1 VEGID
6 VLSPK
11 KLSHIVLQTNHVRDM
26 RDWYCNVLNAK
37 VVSQN
42 DNLCFLAYDEEHH
55 RIGLVAFGPYV
66 ERNEDAVGLHHVSF
80 TYEAMEDLLENFERL
95 AAQDIRPEW
104 TINHGPTISLYYRD
118 PDGNR
123 LELQIDVFN
132 TNEEVNDFING
143 PIYQTNPIGT
153 EFDPREMLA
162 QLRAGVPEAE
172 LVRRT
177 S

>member
-1 VEGID
+1 
-6 VLSPK
+6 
-11 KLSHIVLQTNHVRDM
+11 
-26 RDWYCNVLNAK
+26 
-37 VVSQN
+37 
-42 DNLCFLAYDEEHH
+42 
-55 RIGLVAFGPYV
+55 
-66 ERNEDAVGLHHVSF
+66 VSF
-80 TYEAMEDLLENFERL
+80 TYETMEDLLENFERL